1 MSHSKEKCNIINCPF
16 CKSYNNHSDPI
27 CKFPGDVEQAYNNFS
42 IISSCPWVRQYR
54 NELLEKEFEERQK

>member
-1 MSHSKEKCNIINCPF
+1 MSFSKEKCNIINCPF
-16 CKSYNNHSDPI
+16 CRDSA
-27 CKFPGDVEQAYNNFS
+27 CKFPGDIEQAYNNFS